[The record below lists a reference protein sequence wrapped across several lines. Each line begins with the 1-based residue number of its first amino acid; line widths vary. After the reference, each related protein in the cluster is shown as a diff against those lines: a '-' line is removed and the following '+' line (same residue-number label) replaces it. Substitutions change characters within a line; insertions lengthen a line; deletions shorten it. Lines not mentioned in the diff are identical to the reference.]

1 MLITA
6 SKINLLY
13 LDKSKQC
20 NLIKNHIK
28 LTVMKK
34 TIILLVVLISM
45 STYAQH
51 EFQNNQ
57 RHFKNSFTSEQNA
70 TLKSKKMALHLD
82 LNSQQQKEIYGLIL
96 KQEKKRDKLRK
107 ERQSLKEGKMKI
119 TPEKRFKMINKGL
132 DAKLAFQSE
141 LRDILSPK
149 QYDIWKINKKEHKQ
163 HGGKNPHIKR

>member
-1 MLITA
+1 
-6 SKINLLY
+6 
-13 LDKSKQC
+13 
-20 NLIKNHIK
+20 
-28 LTVMKK
+28 MKK

-57 RHFKNSFTSEQNA
+57 RHSKNNFTSEQNA

-132 DAKLAFQSE
+132 NAKLAFQSE

-149 QYDIWKINKKEHKQ
+149 QYENWKRDKREHAQ
-163 HGGKNPHIKR
+163 LSGERPHPNRQKRRF